1 MKKIHKKIAPAPL
14 RYKEKKPLFSNKEI
28 IFRSNGR
35 ARVLNI
41 SPKMQLI
48 MLILLALVAVWVVHS
63 SHMYHHS
70 DRVLNRRNNELNA
83 TRDAYIDLMS
93 DFVALQ
99 SNITQMIDD
108 LDETSNNQL
117 DVEQYKQQAS
127 LVEEKVKQITSQ
139 SNWIS
144 QSKLEEKT
152 SLNEISLQ
160 RDIALSERDELR
172 RKLLELQKMV
182 EDMRE
187 AEMEVIDKVSQ
198 IAAKEMNT
206 IKSAISA
213 INVPLKK
220 RGLYFNIWA
229 NNKKQNGSGGPYIPT
244 ENNFLREKKV
254 NDKVSQLYKDV
265 DDIIYY
271 RQIVKYIPLGK
282 PVWSMWITSPYGAR
296 SDPFKKSKAYHK
308 GVDLAGRTGNKVKT
322 MASGKVKSSG
332 YNSGYGNIVEIDH
345 GNGFV
350 TKYAHLNKSYVKKGQ
365 LVEAGDFIG
374 EMGSTG
380 RSTGPHLHYEILYQG
395 KDVDPMPFIKT
406 QPINGGTNE
415 KV

>member
-1 MKKIHKKIAPAPL
+1 MRKIHKKIAPAPL
-14 RYKEKKPLFSNKEI
+14 HYKEKKPLFSNKEI

-41 SPKMQLI
+41 SSKMQLI
-48 MLILLALVAVWVVHS
+48 ILILLAFVAVWLIHS
-63 SHMYHHS
+63 SHMYHRS
-70 DRVLNRRNNELNA
+70 DRILHRRNHELSA
-83 TRDAYIDLMS
+83 TRNAYIDLMS

-108 LDETSNNQL
+108 LDESSSTQL

-139 SNWIS
+139 SNWINP
-144 QSKLEEKT
+144 SKLEEKT

-160 RDIALSERDELR
+160 RDIALSERDEMR
-172 RKLLELQKMV
+172 RKLVELQKMV

-187 AEMEVIDKVSQ
+187 AELEVIDKVSQ
-198 IAAKEMNT
+198 IAAKEMNS
-206 IKSAISA
+206 IKSAINA

-229 NNKKQNGSGGPYIPT
+229 NNKKQNGSGGPYIPP
-244 ENNFLREKKV
+244 ENEFLRDKKV
-254 NDKVSQLYKDV
+254 NDKVSRLYRDV
-265 DDIIYY
+265 DDIAYY
-271 RQIVKYIPLGK
+271 RQVMKYVPLGK
-282 PVWSMWITSPYGAR
+282 PVWSIWVTSPYGVR

-308 GVDLAGRTGNKVKT
+308 GVDLAGRTGNKIKT
-322 MASGKVKSSG
+322 MAPGKVVKSD
-332 YNSGYGNIVEIDH
+332 YNSGYGNIIEIDH

-350 TKYAHLNKSYVKKGQ
+350 TKYAHLNKSYVQKGQ
-365 LVEAGDFIG
+365 TVKTGDYIG

-406 QPINGGTNE
+406 QPLNGESDE
-415 KV
+415 KA